1 MTKRDKPKQ
10 VFITRDYSR
19 KPPPASA
26 VWLSAPQVCDR
37 FGRSHMWLERRLKED
52 EDFPRP
58 TKFGRLRF
66 FRLEAIEDYE
76 RRRTAEPPQER
87 LAAAVKLSKR
97 AEA

>member
-37 FGRSHMWLERRLKED
+37 FGRSHMERRL
-52 EDFPRP
+52 
-58 TKFGRLRF
+58 
-66 FRLEAIEDYE
+66 
-76 RRRTAEPPQER
+76 
-87 LAAAVKLSKR
+87 
-97 AEA
+97 